1 MYSVKTG
8 LLHWG
13 NVGRNLNYAKVYV
26 YRRRILRAA
35 VNFNNLHSQEDNA
48 DDEEAEMILTRHY
61 IALRLVEVARRID
74 QDFEREQRPW
84 RLIRS
89 VARVLLWVYDKYL
102 QVHSL

>member
-1 MYSVKTG
+1 
-8 LLHWG
+8 
-13 NVGRNLNYAKVYV
+13 
-26 YRRRILRAA
+26 
-35 VNFNNLHSQEDNA
+35 
-48 DDEEAEMILTRHY
+48 MILTRHY